1 MPYVRFPHRFADL
14 GSDVPT
20 ESQMEGTLLGGT
32 LCSTHPGSASII
44 LLVNQITDAG
54 ISKGLFTE
62 RQNHELGSAM
72 GLTCIKWSS
81 ALNETM
87 FMCFILSTLPDT
99 VKYSKYLLVLF
110 RGLELMS
117 NKITYV
123 KVFSTEFACSRCPED
138 VPLAPPSFL
147 RSHIT

>member
-1 MPYVRFPHRFADL
+1 MEDTANQARLLTKALPYVRFPHRFADL

-20 ESQMEGTLLGGT
+20 ESQTEGTLLGGT

-54 ISKGLFTE
+54 ISKGLFTK

-99 VKYSKYLLVLF
+99 VKYSKIFTGTLQGA
-110 RGLELMS
+110 R
-117 NKITYV
+117 T
-123 KVFSTEFACSRCPED
+123 KV
-138 VPLAPPSFL
+138 
-147 RSHIT
+147 